1 MAIPNISGQAF
12 VSVGFKTTLTA
23 DVSGGTW
30 ASSDTSIATVGS
42 STGIVTGVAL
52 GDVTISY
59 TFGSDT
65 GTLAMSVNPVRIS
78 NGFNLDRILP
88 AFRERLGW
96 HQPTV
101 DDAPTLNASNKRA
114 TSGRYYDR
122 GFHQA
127 STVMNMYDAQE
138 TSTIT
143 DDDFNQLLQDADDA
157 CTMQILNAVFTR
169 PAFIEHMPNYT
180 RIWNM
185 QPYLMPNQDNMVG
198 YRMNIAQ
205 GDYAVVLNSVSL
217 FFSDVATFNLYL
229 YNDLLLPPV
238 AQIEVTTEAYNQT
251 RVQLGWVMN
260 YLNSSDYG
268 GNTQG
273 NIGGVMFLC
282 YRQSEVAESNPNCFA
297 IDEQMNLWT
306 QGKVMGAFPFQS
318 PESDVYA
325 FTRNN
330 PSINFRS
337 YGLNIE
343 YTCYRDYTQ
352 YVIQNPALF
361 DEAKGLAMAIYVID
375 TILNSNRVNGENRLN
390 RYNAT
395 ELARQLDQ
403 AYPSKEFPF
412 VSGLKA
418 RLERE
423 LKMLNAK
430 FNGRPQ
436 AGSIPVDQGLQDV
449 WANYYQGFDLRALP
463 PRDTFQSR

>member
-1 MAIPNISGQAF
+1 MAIPNISGQDF
-12 VSVGFKTTLTA
+12 VSVDFKTTLTA

-30 ASSDTSIATVGS
+30 ASSDTSIATVNS
-42 STGIVTGVAL
+42 SGVVTGMAL

-59 TFGSDT
+59 TVGLET
-65 GTLAMSVNPVRIS
+65 GTFSMSVNPVRIS

-96 HQPTV
+96 HQPTA
-101 DDAPTLNASNKRA
+101 DGAPTLNTTNK
-114 TSGRYYDR
+114 TSVSGRWYDR

-127 STVMNMYDAQE
+127 VSILNYFDAQE
-138 TSTIT
+138 SATIT
-143 DDDFNQLLQDADDA
+143 DAEFNQLLQDADDA
-157 CTMQILNAVFTR
+157 ATMQVLNAVFTR
-169 PAFIEHMPNYT
+169 PAFIEHMPNYV
-180 RIWNM
+180 RVWNM
-185 QPYLMPNQDNMVG
+185 QQYLMPNQGNVVG
-198 YRMNIAQ
+198 YRMNISN
-205 GDYAVVLNSVSL
+205 GNYAAVLNSVSL

-238 AQIEVTTEAYNQT
+238 AQKEVTTVANSQT
-251 RVQLGWVMN
+251 RVQLDWVMN
-260 YLNSSDYG
+260 YLSSSDNG
-268 GNTQG
+268 GNTKG

-282 YRQSEVAESNPNCFA
+282 YKQSEVAASNPNCFA
-297 IDEQMNLWT
+297 IDEQLNLWT
-306 QGKVMGAFPFQS
+306 QGKVLGAFPFQS

-325 FTRNN
+325 FARNN

-343 YTCYRDYTQ
+343 YSCYRDYTQ
-352 YVIQNPALF
+352 YVIQNSGLF

-375 TILNSNRVNGENRLN
+375 TIVNSTRVNGENRLN

-395 ELARQLDQ
+395 ELSRQLDQ
-403 AYPSKEFPF
+403 AYPSKDFPF

-423 LKMLNAK
+423 LKQLSAR
-430 FNGRPQ
+430 FNGKQ
-436 AGSIPVDQGLQDV
+436 APSQVAIDNGLQDV

-463 PRDTFQSR
+463 PRDTFKSR